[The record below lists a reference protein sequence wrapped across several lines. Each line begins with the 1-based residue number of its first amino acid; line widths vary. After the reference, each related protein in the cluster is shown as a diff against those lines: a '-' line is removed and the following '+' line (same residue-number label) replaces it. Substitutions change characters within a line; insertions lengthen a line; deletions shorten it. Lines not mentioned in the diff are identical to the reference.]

1 MSREAELNSR
11 LAECKQIYERL
22 EGLDAD
28 LAGLDLSKI
37 SQDRR
42 CFFATAFYEL
52 LRSIDAVADLLKEV
66 SLDGAIQNVAP
77 QPLHIYRSKLEPN
90 RKRLERLLI
99 GLLGLPDVE
108 LDPKEF
114 RPGSESSPVW
124 NILVSGLDFWEMDK
138 SGEFSEDDLKA
149 TDRLIYSSFF
159 RPDEWLRNADEIKP
173 ILGKA
178 AEQRIPSN
186 IRIRLK
192 ELYRSFI
199 LGNHL
204 SAIAL
209 ARAVLEYALVDRSA
223 KIGIN
228 PFSDD
233 PRYPNRIRK
242 LGMLVED
249 ASENRPELKLDMESI
264 VDAGNK
270 TLHPKKKDNLVLLP
284 GTLRNLALTSIKAVR
299 GVVENLYLQ
308 K

>member
-1 MSREAELNSR
+1 MSREGELNSR
-11 LAECKQIYERL
+11 LTECEQIYRRL
-22 EGLDAD
+22 EGVGAD
-28 LAGLDLSKI
+28 LTGLDLSKI
-37 SQDRR
+37 PQDRLR
-42 CFFATAFYEL
+42 FFATAFYDL
-52 LRSIDAVADLLKEV
+52 LRAIDAVTHLLKDV

-77 QPLHIYRSKLEPN
+77 QPLQIYRDKLAPN

-114 RPGSESSPVW
+114 RPGSEGSPVW
-124 NILVSGLDFWEMDK
+124 NILVSGLDFWEMDE

-159 RPDEWLRNADEIKP
+159 RPDEWLRNADEIEP

-228 PFSDD
+228 PLSDD
-233 PRYPNRIRK
+233 PHYPNRTRK
-242 LGMLVED
+242 LGMLVEE
-249 ASENRPELKLDMESI
+249 ASEKRPGLKLDMESI

-270 TLHPKKKDNLVLLP
+270 TLHPKKKDKLVLLP
-284 GTLRNLALTSIKAVR
+284 GALRDLALTSIKAVR
-299 GVVENLYLQ
+299 GVVENLYLA